1 MPRYLAP
8 VGTAARCR
16 AKTCTMIWN
25 IVGIAVIFF
34 ILSSVSYYFSIDRR
48 LLRLARESKSE
59 NREGFTN
66 LVLDTQCAG

>member
-1 MPRYLAP
+1 
-8 VGTAARCR
+8 
-16 AKTCTMIWN
+16 MIWN
-25 IVGIAVIFF
+25 IVGIAAIFF

-48 LLRLARESKSE
+48 LLKLARVSKSE